1 MGVTIA
7 AVGPE
12 QVRAFLATT
21 EMAFGYD
28 IDGDERVERFA
39 SLFEPD
45 RSRAA
50 FDGDTIV
57 GTLGTFSLEM
67 TVPGGVLP
75 CGGTTI
81 VSVLPTHRR
90 RGILRSM
97 MDAHLQDV
105 RDRKEPIVA
114 LWAAD
119 SAIYGR
125 FGYGCAAQAT
135 EVEISRQHNRFH
147 RLAPDPSPVRIVDP
161 EEAGRLLPP
170 LYDSVR
176 RDIPGFFA
184 RSETWWKNR
193 RLHDDPSSRQD
204 SSGLRYAI
212 VDSGGDGRGYVQYR
226 FKEDWSSGHGEGELT
241 VRELIGT
248 DPASLAGLWTFILN
262 HDLTGKIVASLR
274 SVEDPI
280 FELLEGPRRATRKVS
295 DSLWVRV
302 MDPKTALE
310 GRSYSGRAATV
321 IELRDPLD
329 LTASRWR
336 LDLSPQGAEVLPT
349 TDAAQV
355 TMDLEDL
362 GACYMGWSRFGA
374 LGRAGRVVGDPDHL
388 VGLDRAFAWS
398 PLPWCPEVF

>member
-1 MGVTIA
+1 MGVRIA
-7 AVGPE
+7 AIGPE
-12 QVRAFLATT
+12 QVREFLATT
-21 EMAFGYD
+21 EMAFGSD
-28 IDGDERVERFA
+28 IDDEERVERFT

-50 FDGDTIV
+50 FEGDTIV

-105 RDRKEPIVA
+105 RDRGEPIVA

-125 FGYGCAAQAT
+125 FGYGCAAQST

-147 RLAPDPSPVRIVDP
+147 RLAPAAPPVRLVAP
-161 EEAGRLLPP
+161 EEARSLLPP

-193 RLHDDPSSRQD
+193 RFHDDPSSRQG
-204 SSGLRYAI
+204 SSGFRYA
-212 VDSGGDGRGYVQYR
+212 VVESGGEVGGYVQYR
-226 FKEDWSSGHGEGELT
+226 FKEDWSSGHGEGKLS

-248 DPASLAGLWTFILN
+248 DPASLAGLWSFVLN
-262 HDLTGKIVASLR
+262 HDLTGKIVAPLR
-274 SVEDPI
+274 SVDDPI
-280 FELLEGPRRATRKVS
+280 FELLEGPRRAARTVS

-310 GRSYSGRAATV
+310 GRSYSDRTETV

-329 LTASRWR
+329 ATVSRWR
-336 LDLSPQGAEVLPT
+336 LDLSPQGAEVSPT

-362 GACYMGWSRFGA
+362 GACYMGWTRFG
-374 LGRAGRVVGDPDHL
+374 LLSRAGRVVGDPDHL
-388 VGLDRAFAWS
+388 ASLDRAFGWS